1 MDRAKLKL
9 MVRNLELL
17 VDDIKSEVFSDVE
30 SYVSPPPKIS
40 QDYDEILEMMMA
52 TRISRAKRL
61 VKMLKRVLEKDYLYN
76 DEELK
81 LIREQLKIAKNELAR
96 IEEHTSKGFK

>member
-1 MDRAKLKL
+1 MMKYWR
-9 MVRNLELL
+9 
-17 VDDIKSEVFSDVE
+17 
-30 SYVSPPPKIS
+30 
-40 QDYDEILEMMMA
+40 MMMA

-81 LIREQLKIAKNELAR
+81 LIREQLKIAKNELAK
-96 IEEHTSKGFK
+96 IEEQTSKGFK

>member
-1 MDRAKLKL
+1 
-9 MVRNLELL
+9 
-17 VDDIKSEVFSDVE
+17 
-30 SYVSPPPKIS
+30 
-40 QDYDEILEMMMA
+40 MA

-81 LIREQLKIAKNELAR
+81 LIREQLKIAKNELAK
-96 IEEHTSKGFK
+96 IEEQTSKGFKWLKF